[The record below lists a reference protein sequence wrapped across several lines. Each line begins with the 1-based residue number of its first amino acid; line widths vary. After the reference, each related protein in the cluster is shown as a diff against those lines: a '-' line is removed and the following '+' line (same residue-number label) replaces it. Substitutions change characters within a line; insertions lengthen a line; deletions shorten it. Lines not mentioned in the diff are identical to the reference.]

1 MRYMTASEIRN
12 TYLQFFRSKGCTIV
26 ASSPV
31 VPEDDP
37 TLLFTNAGMNQF
49 KNCYLGIEKR
59 AYTRATTSQK
69 CIRAGGKHNDLD
81 NVGYTA
87 RHHTFFEM
95 LGNFSFGDYF
105 KEEAI
110 PWAWEFLTKVLELP
124 AERLWVTVYI
134 DDDEAYDIWNKKI
147 GVPAERIV
155 RIGDNKGGKYMSD
168 NFWMMG
174 DTGPCGPCSEI
185 FFDRGPSVQGGPPGS
200 KDEDGDRYLEV
211 WNLVFTQ
218 FNRDASGKM
227 NRLPHPNIDTGMG
240 LERIASVIQDVPT
253 NYDIDLFKNLM
264 KAAKEAVEK
273 AGAKDVVPGT
283 PSLKVIA
290 DHIRACSFAIADG
303 VVPGNEGRAYVL
315 RRICRRAIRHGYKL
329 GAREPFFYTLVAPLA
344 AEMGDVYPE
353 LHHPNIAAVIKAEEE
368 RFFLT
373 LSKGMEI
380 LEDAIA
386 KTTNGVLDGSVVFK
400 LHDTFGFPADLTAD
414 VCREKGIK
422 VDTEAFDR
430 EMEEQRAKARAS
442 AKFKIAAGLVYNGPA
457 NEFRGYGEL
466 KTEGCKVIG
475 LYKNGTDVKEAEA
488 GDDAVI
494 VFDKTPCYAEMGGQ
508 VGDQG
513 VAENATTLANILD
526 TITIKKS
533 VFGHSVHIHEGTVKL
548 GDVFTVAVDAGRR
561 AAIARNHTATH
572 MMHKALRDVL
582 GKAVA
587 QKGSL
592 QTPEVTRFD
601 FTSDHPLTKE
611 QIAEVERLVNE
622 EILAN
627 VLVQTEVMPIEE
639 AKKTG
644 AEMEFGEKYG
654 TEVRVVTAGS
664 SKELCGG
671 THVAR
676 TGDIGSFKI
685 VSEAG
690 ISAGVRRIE
699 AVTGMNALRFT
710 QEKAA
715 LVSGLL
721 ADFRGVKESEL
732 VEKVAST
739 QDQIRELQKEVESL
753 QEKLATQAG
762 AGLSE
767 KAKDV
772 AGIKVLAVAMK
783 GADAKALRDTA
794 DKVRDKL
801 QSAVVVLAATGGEK
815 LQICAGL
822 TPDLVKRGLKAGELV
837 KFVAAQVGGK
847 GGGKPDFAM
856 AGGSDAAALP
866 KALESVEGWVREHA
880 E

>member
-1 MRYMTASEIRN
+1 MKYMTASEIRDA
-12 TYLQFFRSKGCTIV
+12 YLQFFKSKGHTIV
-26 ASSPV
+26 ASSAV

-59 AYTRATTSQK
+59 SYTRATTSQK

-105 KEEAI
+105 KQDAI

-124 AERLWVTVYI
+124 EDRLWVTVYFE
-134 DDDEAYDIWNKKI
+134 DDEAYDIWNKQI
-147 GVPAERIV
+147 GIPAERII
-155 RIGDNKGGKYMSD
+155 RIGDNKGGRYMSD

-200 KDEDGDRYLEV
+200 PDEDGDRWLEV

-227 NRLPHPNIDTGMG
+227 NRLPNPNIDTGMG
-240 LERIASVIQDVPT
+240 LERISSVIQNVPT
-253 NYDIDLFKNLM
+253 NYDIDLFRNLM
-264 KAAKEAVEK
+264 QAAKEAVEK
-273 AGAKDVVPGT
+273 AGGENVEPGT

-290 DHIRACSFAIADG
+290 DHIRSCAFAIADG

-329 GAREPFFYTLVAPLA
+329 GARVPFFYTLVEPLA
-344 AEMGDVYPE
+344 REMGSVYPE
-353 LHHPNIAAVIKAEEE
+353 LNKPSIAATIKAEEE

-373 LSKGMEI
+373 LANGMQI
-380 LEDAIA
+380 LDEAIA
-386 KTTNGVLDGSVVFK
+386 DTKNGVLDGKVVFK

-414 VCREKGIK
+414 VCRERNIR

-430 EMEEQRAKARAS
+430 AMEEQRSKARA
-442 AKFKIAAGLVYNGPA
+442 AGKFKIAAGLVYNGEA
-457 NEFRGYGEL
+457 NEFRGYEEL
-466 KTEGCKVIG
+466 ATEGCRVVA
-475 LYKNGTDVKEAEA
+475 LYKDGTDVTSAEA

-508 VGDQG
+508 VGDAG
-513 VAENATTLANILD
+513 VAENASTLVKILD
-526 TITIKKS
+526 TITIKAS
-533 VFGHSVHIHEGTVKL
+533 VFGHSVHVAEGSVKV
-548 GDVFTVAVDAGRR
+548 GDVFEVKVDEARR
-561 AAIARNHTATH
+561 AAIARNHSVTH
-572 MMHKALRDVL
+572 LMHKALREVC
-582 GKAVA
+582 GAHVA

-592 QTPEVTRFD
+592 VNPEVTRFD
-601 FTSDHPLTKE
+601 FTHDQPVTAE

-627 VLVQTEVMPIEE
+627 TETRTEVMSVED

-644 AEMEFGEKYG
+644 ATMLFGEKYG
-654 TEVRVVTAGS
+654 KEVRVVTIGN

-671 THVAR
+671 THVKR

-699 AVTGMNALRFT
+699 AVTGFNAVRYT
-710 QEKAA
+710 QQKAA
-715 LVSGLL
+715 LADELL
-721 ADFRGVKESEL
+721 ARFRGVKEEEL
-732 VEKVAST
+732 PQKVDACLDEIKRLEK
-739 QDQIRELQKEVESL
+739 QLESL
-753 QEKLATQAG
+753 QGKVAAQAG
-762 AGLSE
+762 ANLAA
-767 KAKDV
+767 KARDV
-772 AGIKVLAVAMK
+772 AGIKVLAVALE
-783 GADAKALRDTA
+783 GADAKSLRDTA

-815 LQICAGL
+815 LQICAGV
-822 TPDLVKRGLKAGELV
+822 TPDLVKRGFRAGDLV
-837 KFVAAQVGGK
+837 KDVAQQVGGK

-856 AGGSDAAALP
+856 AGGTDAAALP
-866 KALESVEGWVREHA
+866 KALESVYEWVKAHA
-880 E
+880 